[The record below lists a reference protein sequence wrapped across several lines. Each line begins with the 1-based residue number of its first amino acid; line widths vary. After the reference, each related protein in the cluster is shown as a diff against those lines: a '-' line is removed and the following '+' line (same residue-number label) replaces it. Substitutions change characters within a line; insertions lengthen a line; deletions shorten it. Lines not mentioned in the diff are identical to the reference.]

1 MGNWNSGRRPTPT
14 QLKILRGN
22 PGKRR
27 IAAEPQPDAPEDDF
41 AEPPPE
47 LRGDARARAEW
58 RRVAPLLVRC
68 GIVSEADRS
77 TLTALCLEWSTYLDA
92 REHLRTD
99 GRVLKTKTGVRIS
112 PYIKIAD
119 LAFSHC
125 CRLWVELGLTPSG
138 RVKVSRLPPGR
149 LDPASAPPPRG
160 KWAGTGL

>member
-14 QLKILRGN
+14 ALKILRGN

-27 IAAEPQPDAPEDDF
+27 IPAEPEQEPPADGF

-58 RRVAPLLVRC
+58 NRVAPILVNA

-77 TLTALCLEWSTYLDA
+77 TLTALCLEWSTYLEA
-92 REHLRTD
+92 RHQLRTK
-99 GRVLKTKTGVRIS
+99 GRVLTTKSGPRIS

-119 LAFSHC
+119 MSLSHC
-125 CRLWVELGLTPSG
+125 QRLWIEFGLTPSG
-138 RVKVSRLPPGR
+138 RVKVSRIPLGR
-149 LDPASAPPPRG
+149 LDPASASPPRG